1 MYKVHP
7 ASLGNALIWA
17 VAILGT
23 VIVLHWFD
31 NESMV
36 LAVLGGAAGASITI
50 VSNALRKANASEI
63 EAIKTS
69 NVNSSETS

>member
-1 MYKVHP
+1 MNKVNP
-7 ASLGNALIWA
+7 VSLGNALIWA

-50 VSNALRKANASEI
+50 VSNALRDTDSGESEAS
-63 EAIKTS
+63 
-69 NVNSSETS
+69 